1 MTVFQFFYELMPTL
15 SPLIND
21 KLKELK
27 EELEEELKVKI
38 TPVQV
43 NTKVTYFCDIT
54 LILGIF
60 GKVLRV
66 SFLSMF
72 VFLLLLLYETINK

>member
-43 NTKVTYFCDIT
+43 NTKVT
-54 LILGIF
+54 
-60 GKVLRV
+60 KLR
-66 SFLSMF
+66 FF
-72 VFLLLLLYETINK
+72 P